1 MLNELTA
8 EGFLLLV
15 VKLNNYFTIF
25 SSSSSERSTEIEP
38 SFVSFLIA
46 SVTSFEWYNS
56 ITFFSVGSFLSFVR
70 AAKIL
75 I

>member
-15 VKLNNYFTIF
+15 VKPDNYFTIF
-25 SSSSSERSTEIEP
+25 SSSSSERSTEMEP

-56 ITFFSVGSFLSFVR
+56 ITFSVLDPFYLSYELR
-70 AAKIL
+70 KY
-75 I
+75 